1 MATKKPSTIT
11 KCGEAPKTLDEHPF
25 YGIEMDNEQKAFRDA
40 IWDSDKLIV
49 FCNAKAGT
57 GKTLIATATANLLV
71 QYGLYD
77 GIVFIAAPVQ
87 ESKIGFLPGDIEE
100 KTLPY
105 FEPFHQALIKL
116 NINPNTAIKQSSIL
130 NQKAGTAYIDTLTH
144 VYLRGCNFENK
155 IVIIDESQN
164 LYLDELKK
172 VLTRINDNCKTIV
185 IGHTGQIDLYH
196 NPEHSGFARY
206 IEHFKND
213 ERTAVCELTKN
224 YRGWVST
231 HADELED

>member
-1 MATKKPSTIT
+1 MQS
-11 KCGEAPKTLDEHPF
+11 GS
-25 YGIEMDNEQKAFRDA
+25 
-40 IWDSDKLIV
+40 W
-49 FCNAKAGT
+49 
-57 GKTLIATATANLLV
+57 LL
-71 QYGLYD
+71 
-77 GIVFIAAPVQ
+77 
-87 ESKIGFLPGDIEE
+87 
-100 KTLPY
+100 
-105 FEPFHQALIKL
+105 
-116 NINPNTAIKQSSIL
+116 
-130 NQKAGTAYIDTLTH
+130 
-144 VYLRGCNFENK
+144 NFENK
-155 IVIIDESQN
+155 VVIIDESQN